1 MPGRIVSV
9 LVAPGD
15 HVEAG
20 QALLVME
27 AMKMEQTLRAP
38 FKGRV
43 ETVHYKVGDAVREGA
58 ELVSL
63 VDDHLENTS

>member
-1 MPGRIVSV
+1 
-9 LVAPGD
+9 
-15 HVEAG
+15 
-20 QALLVME
+20 VME

-43 ETVHYKVGDAVREGA
+43 DAVHYKVGDAVREGA

-63 VDDHLENTS
+63 VDDHLESAS